1 MTDKEK
7 YRKYCEAE
15 PSIPIFSKDWW
26 LDAVCGEDNWEV
38 ALIENNGKILASF
51 PYYIK
56 KKVGFKAITMPQLT
70 QTAGIRI
77 EYPREQKY
85 ERRLAYQKEII
96 CDLVDQLPKLPIF
109 RQNFHY
115 TFTNWQPLNWKG
127 FSQTTCYTYIIDDL
141 SNLEVVF
148 GNFSK
153 TARKN
158 IGKAVKLFE
167 VCSNENIEEFCE
179 INRKVFDRQGLSY
192 PYSLEF
198 LKRIDHA
205 CVRNNCRKIFFARDE
220 NGKIYSAI
228 YIIWD
233 AESAYLL
240 MSGSEPELRGY
251 NGKTLLVWEAVKH
264 VSKVTKRFDF
274 EGSMIER
281 IAEYNR
287 QFGAVPKP
295 YYYIYRENPVISK
308 LAELHHFINSMNKG
322 ARLYN
327 DSCVHSE

>member
-7 YRKYCEAE
+7 YRKFCKENL
-15 PSIPIFSKDWW
+15 SIPVFSKDWW
-26 LDAVCGEDNWEV
+26 LDAVCGENNWEV
-38 ALIENNGKILASF
+38 ALIEKNGEILASF

-56 KKVGFKAITMPQLT
+56 KKFGFKAITMPRLT

-77 EYPREQKY
+77 EYPGKQKY
-85 ERRLAYQKEII
+85 EHRLAYEKEII
-96 CDLVDQLPKLPIF
+96 FELVDKLPRVPIF

-115 TFTNWQPLNWKG
+115 TFTNWQPLCWKG
-127 FSQTTCYTYIIDDL
+127 FNQTTCYTYVIDDL
-141 SNLEVVF
+141 DNLEAVF

-153 TARKN
+153 TTRKN
-158 IGKAVKLFE
+158 VKKASRLFE
-167 VCSNENIEEFCE
+167 VCSNGNIEEFCA
-179 INRKVFDRQGLSY
+179 INKKVFDRQGLSY
-192 PYSLEF
+192 PYSLAF
-198 LKRIDHA
+198 LKRIDNA
-205 CVRNNCRKIFFARDE
+205 CTQNNCRKIFFARDG

-251 NGKTLLVWEAVKH
+251 NGKTLLVWEAIKYAAT
-264 VSKVTKRFDF
+264 VTKKFDF

-287 QFGAVPKP
+287 QFGAIPKP

-308 LAELHHFINSMNKG
+308 LAGIYNFIF
-322 ARLYN
+322 
-327 DSCVHSE
+327 H